1 MNGENNDPQQKQNNL
16 PKQQN
21 LTLKKDNTLP
31 EEKIQKTTAD
41 ETSKHHENNNQ
52 PTRSY
57 ITSQN
62 DFTTNKP
69 IQKDTSKK
77 LKIA

>member
-1 MNGENNDPQQKQNNL
+1 VNGENNDPQQKQNNL

-52 PTRSY
+52 PTHSY